1 MITKKIRK
9 DEQAK
14 RHRRLRLKLSGTAE
28 KPRLAI
34 FRSQQHIYAQVI
46 DDVAQ
51 RTLVAASSV
60 ELVKGGQ
67 LPKGCNVE
75 AASAVGESIAK
86 KALEQGIKTVVY
98 DRGGFLYHGRVAK
111 LADKAREAGLEF

>member
-51 RTLVAASSV
+51 RTLVSASSV

-67 LPKGCNVE
+67 LPKGCNVD
-75 AASAVGESIAK
+75 AAGAVGESIAK